1 MITVWVRG
9 TTESVA
15 LGTQNVITPSQDT
28 LSETAPTA
36 AAAPGQSPAG
46 ARAGSRSVMTTSSP
60 VAVHPETDL
69 RERRIPSS
77 TVADYL
83 PTAPYRGT
91 RDFLPAEMSVR
102 TQVFQRLYEVIERYG
117 YLRYDGPI
125 LEPVEIYEAKSS
137 QEIVQQQLYTLTD
150 RGERRL
156 ALRPEMTPTVARI
169 IAGNAG
175 KLQFPVRWYSHPNC
189 HRYERPQRGRVR
201 EHWQINVDVFGS
213 ASPACEIEIFELIHD
228 MMAGLGA
235 APDMWVLRVSD
246 RALLNAIL
254 TTMVEVTAD
263 QIREVSALIDRWEK
277 YPRDRLGQEAAELGL
292 TEKQFD
298 RLGQILN
305 AGDDLLD
312 ELPGDVREQSVLM
325 RVLDSGARDLVTF
338 DPMIV
343 RGFDYYTSTVFEV
356 FDTNPENRRSLFGGG
371 RYANLVGLFC
381 AAQIPGIGFGMGDVT
396 LMDFLST
403 HGLLPAPRSEV
414 DVAVIPVDPALIEA
428 ARQVARELR
437 RAGLRTSTPLEYRKL
452 GKELARADRAGARV
466 AVIIGS
472 DEWAADTV
480 TIRNMVTGDQQ
491 QAPTTAAPSVVTA
504 ILG

>member
-1 MITVWVRG
+1 MNRTFLRG
-9 TTESVA
+9 CRRAGNSA
-15 LGTQNVITPSQDT
+15 L
-28 LSETAPTA
+28 A
-36 AAAPGQSPAG
+36 AAL
-46 ARAGSRSVMTTSSP
+46 T
-60 VAVHPETDL
+60 L
-69 RERRIPSS
+69 RL
-77 TVADYL
+77 VADYL

-102 TQVFQRLYEVIERYG
+102 TQVYEVLFEVIERYG

-150 RGERRL
+150 RGGRRL
-156 ALRPEMTPTVARI
+156 ALRPEMTPSVARI

-175 KLQFPVRWYSHPNC
+175 KLQFPVRWYSNPNC

-213 ASPACEIEIFELIHD
+213 DSPACEIEIFELIHD
-228 MMAGLGA
+228 MMAALKA
-235 APDMWVLRVSD
+235 SPDMWLLRVSD
-246 RALLNAIL
+246 RVLLNAIL
-254 TTMVEVTAD
+254 TTMVEVAPE
-263 QIREVSALIDRWEK
+263 QIRQVSALIDRWEK
-277 YPRDRLGQEAAELGL
+277 YPQDQLGQEAAELGL
-292 TEKQFD
+292 TDKQFH
-298 RLGQILN
+298 RLGEILV
-305 AGDDLLD
+305 AGEGLLD
-312 ELPGDVREQSVLM
+312 ELPSDARDRSLLM
-325 RVLDSGARDLVTF
+325 RVLDTSARDLVTF

-371 RYANLVGLFC
+371 RYSNLVGLFC

-396 LMDFLST
+396 LMDFLGT
-403 HGLLPAPRSEV
+403 HGLLPQPRSEI
-414 DVAVIPVDPALIEA
+414 DVAVIPVDATLAEP

-437 RAGLRTSTPLEYRKL
+437 QAGLRTSTPLESRKL
-452 GKELARADRAGARV
+452 GKELGRADKAGARV

-472 DEWAADTV
+472 SEWAAGTV

-491 QAPTTAAPSVVTA
+491 QVTSGAAPSVVATMLA
-504 ILG
+504 ATGPG